1 MTFFDSL
8 EHVSDHLPPVEIAF
22 SAQWM
27 KPNGITRIKVSTMQ
41 VIHDPSGAGGRS
53 HVFAIHFH
61 SPANEGIP
69 AEVTVKTVPIPN
81 RSKRAQGTAGASVTS
96 KCFAFLLSSRPLA

>member
-1 MTFFDSL
+1 
-8 EHVSDHLPPVEIAF
+8 
-22 SAQWM
+22 
-27 KPNGITRIKVSTMQ
+27 MQ
-41 VIHDPSGAGGRS
+41 VIHTPSGAGGRS

-69 AEVTVKTVPIPN
+69 AKVTLKGAPIPN

-96 KCFAFLLSSRPLA
+96 KCFCLLEAHDLLLERAWVREDGANSESMEQGQ